1 MWRFWRI
8 LDPRKVIIMTGLM
21 IAFISTSIHLIQVSG
36 DRYNINTWHPDT
48 VKAAK
53 AAQNAALPPA
63 K

>member
-1 MWRFWRI
+1 MWRMWRMV
-8 LDPRKVIIMTGLM
+8 DPRKAIILTGLL
-21 IAFISTSIHLIQVSG
+21 IVVVSASILLIQVSG

-53 AAQNAALPPA
+53 AANNAAMPPS

>member
-1 MWRFWRI
+1 MWRYWRI
-8 LDPRKVIIMTGLM
+8 VDPRTAIIATGLA
-21 IAFISTSIHLIQVSG
+21 IAFISTSIHLILVSG

-53 AAQNAALPPA
+53 AAQNAPIPPS